1 VSDDWK
7 VGDLALCVDDLPF
20 PGCPNALPIQ
30 RGRIYHVSAVEGE
43 PDSDGDIGLHLA
55 GVEVPEVVTD
65 DILWM
70 PAFAASRFRKIRPDE
85 HEKCED
91 EFVTL
96 LETFKRKVE
105 VSGNNHVG
113 GGR

>member
-1 VSDDWK
+1 MSDDWK
-7 VGDLALCVDDLPF
+7 VGDLALCVDASPCRCGTCSRLPMLL
-20 PGCPNALPIQ
+20 A
-30 RGRIYHVSAVEGE
+30 EGKSYTVIE
-43 PDSDGDIGLHLA
+43 VG
-55 GVEVPEVVTD
+55 VPEWLLFAEQVGPSECRFCD
-65 DILWM
+65 E
-70 PAFAASRFRKIRPDE
+70 FAADPDRFRKIRPDE